1 MPKQTLSPPTLTKAI
16 QKGVDYLA
24 QTQRPSGEFATF
36 TSPRLDMA
44 DAKERPK
51 SVYFTTF
58 VIHALSCLPPSPL
71 IKQIQRR
78 AGDFLLREQ
87 EDNGAW
93 HYDGR
98 RDEWKIPLDLDDT
111 CCAIAALFILGQ
123 HPALS
128 LYTHLWQNEV
138 APGGPYYTWIG
149 ANASSNN
156 SVFARDLDIVGN
168 ANILFCGG
176 LLDLPL
182 PGTVDYIQQV
192 IHNEDY
198 QAQSTYCIAPHFP
211 IYVISRAYG
220 DGNVDALAPA
230 MPIMQGY
237 VLTKLARPRNE
248 LIIFN
253 LACLVVALLNLQ
265 ADLSLIEPYL
275 VALLAGQ
282 KSDGHWPAWGV
293 YLSYKHHYDGA
304 PALTTAL
311 ALEALSKYLKRVSL
325 S

>member
-16 QKGVDYLA
+16 QKGIDYLA
-24 QTQRPSGEFATF
+24 QTQRPSGEFATY

-44 DAKERPK
+44 DAEEYPK
-51 SVYFTTF
+51 SVYITTF

-111 CCAIAALFILGQ
+111 CCATAALFILGQ
-123 HPALS
+123 RPALS

-149 ANASSNN
+149 VDHTEDSILAQD
-156 SVFARDLDIVGN
+156 VDILVN

-176 LLDLPL
+176 LLNLSL
-182 PGTVDYIQQV
+182 PGTIDYVQQV
-192 IHNEDY
+192 ISNEGY
-198 QAQSTYCIAPHFP
+198 QAQSIYCIAPHFP

-220 DGNVDALAPA
+220 DGNVEALAPT
-230 MPIMQGY
+230 MPIMQDY
-237 VLTKLARPRNE
+237 VLTRLVRPRNE
-248 LIIFN
+248 PVTFN
-253 LACLVVALLNLQ
+253 LACLAVALLNLQ
-265 ADLSLIEPYL
+265 AGLSLIEPYL
-275 VALLAGQ
+275 VALLVGQ
-282 KSDGHWPAWGV
+282 KSDGHWPAWAA